1 MNNIVLDGYHITDA
15 ALCEN
20 IIRNGFTYNSNPKHY
35 LGQGI
40 YFYNDFDI
48 AKLNV
53 QSKKIN
59 YGSTNKKAILHCTI
73 STLLKQFLDLD
84 SPSQNTKFR
93 KFWNEFLEYI
103 EKNNIQLT
111 FQNKKDFLKNKH
123 LYYKCYVL
131 DLYKKVNNYNV
142 VVKTFSIDT
151 PSYGESIYNLNFS
164 GLPYLEKYI
173 CVSKSQLIHNTEVVH
188 FIEAEED
195 LFI

>member
-20 IIRNGFTYNSNPKHY
+20 IIRNGFTYNFNPKHY

-53 QSKKIN
+53 QNEKIN
-59 YGSTNKKAILHCTI
+59 YGCTSKKTILHCTI

-84 SPSQNTKFR
+84 IPSQNTKFR
-93 KFWNEFLEYI
+93 KFWNELLEYI
-103 EKNNIQLT
+103 EKNNIQVT
-111 FQNKKDFLKNKH
+111 FQNEKDFLKNKY

-131 DLYKKVNNYNV
+131 DLYKRENNYNV

-151 PSYGESIYNLNFS
+151 PSYGESIYNLKFS

-173 CVSKSQLIHNTEVVH
+173 CVSESQLIHNTEIVH